1 MSDLRHSARLSP
13 FQPETVWTLEGAE
26 LVERR
31 GPREQRFP
39 LSALTSFRLAKP
51 REGGRRRV
59 LTLSFG
65 GRRKTILTA
74 QSYLGPGRFDD
85 RLASFSLFA
94 RAVAA
99 VAGDLAPSSKNGGA
113 RFEIAGVMAPR
124 EGLTWVMGFLAF
136 GTVVMLLFA
145 FSPGMLAIS
154 IEIAAR
160 MAFLLI
166 LLAAAP
172 PWLGRGRGL
181 DPHALPDD
189 LLPSH

>member
-1 MSDLRHSARLSP
+1 MSELSHRARLSP
-13 FQPETVWTLEGAE
+13 FQPETVWTLDGAE

-39 LSALTSFRLAKP
+39 LSSLTVFRLARP
-51 REGGRRRV
+51 RAGGRRRV
-59 LTLSFG
+59 LTLAF

-74 QSYLGPGRFDD
+74 QSYVGPGRFDD
-85 RLASFSLFA
+85 RLVSFSLFA

-99 VAGDLAPSSKNGGA
+99 VAADLAPRT
-113 RFEIAGVMAPR
+113 RFEVAGVMAVR
-124 EGLTWVMGFLAF
+124 EGLTCTMGLLAF
-136 GTVVMLLFA
+136 GAVVMLLFA

-160 MAFLLI
+160 MVFLLI
-166 LLAAAP
+166 LLGAAL
-172 PWLGRGRGL
+172 PWIGRGQGL

-189 LLPSH
+189 LLPSG

>member
-1 MSDLRHSARLSP
+1 MPSVRHSARLAP

-39 LSALTSFRLAKP
+39 LSDLTVFRLAKP

-59 LTLSFG
+59 LTLAF

-74 QSYLGPGRFDD
+74 QSYAGPGRFED

-99 VAGDLAPSSKNGGA
+99 VAADLAPPGKAGSA
-113 RFEIAGVMAPR
+113 RFELAGVMAPR
-124 EGLTWVMGFLAF
+124 EGLTWVMGLLAF
-136 GTVVMLLFA
+136 GTAVMLLFA
-145 FSPGMLAIS
+145 FSPGMGGVAIA
-154 IEIAAR
+154 IAAR

-166 LLAAAP
+166 LLAAAL
-172 PWLGRGRGL
+172 PWLGRGQGL
-181 DPHALPDD
+181 DPHALPED
-189 LLPSH
+189 LLPGA

>member
-1 MSDLRHSARLSP
+1 MSALRHSARLSP

-59 LTLSFG
+59 LTLGFG
-65 GRRKTILTA
+65 GRRKLILTA
-74 QSYLGPGRFDD
+74 QSYVGPGRFDD

-99 VAGDLAPSSKNGGA
+99 VASDLAPRA
-113 RFEIAGVMAPR
+113 RFEIVGVMAPR

-136 GTVVMLLFA
+136 GVVVMLLFA

-160 MAFLLI
+160 MAFVLI
-166 LLAAAP
+166 LLAAAL
-172 PWLGRGRGL
+172 PWLGRSQGL
-181 DPHALPDD
+181 DPHALPED
-189 LLPSH
+189 LLPGG

>member
-1 MSDLRHSARLSP
+1 MSELRHSARLSP

-39 LSALTSFRLAKP
+39 LSTLTSFRLAKP

-59 LTLSFG
+59 LTLGF

-99 VAGDLAPSSKNGGA
+99 VAADLAPKA

-124 EGLTWVMGFLAF
+124 EALTWVMSFLAF

-166 LLAAAP
+166 LLAAAL
-172 PWLGRGRGL
+172 PWLGRGQGL
-181 DPHALPDD
+181 DPHALPED
-189 LLPSH
+189 LLPGG

>member
-1 MSDLRHSARLSP
+1 MTEIRHSARLVP

-39 LSALTSFRLAKP
+39 LSGLTAFRLAKP
-51 REGGRRRV
+51 REGGRRRA
-59 LTLSFG
+59 LTLIF

-74 QSYLGPGRFDD
+74 QSWVGPGRFED
-85 RLASFSLFA
+85 RLAGFSLFA

-99 VAGDLAPSSKNGGA
+99 VAADLAPRA
-113 RFEIAGVMAPR
+113 RFELAGVMAAR
-124 EGLTWVMGFLAF
+124 EGLTWVMGLLGF
-136 GTVVMLLFA
+136 GTLVLLLLA
-145 FSPGMLAIS
+145 FSPGMAGVAIA
-154 IEIAAR
+154 IAAR

-166 LLAAAP
+166 LLTAVL
-172 PWLGRGRGL
+172 PWLGRGEGL

-189 LLPSH
+189 LLPPG

>member
-1 MSDLRHSARLSP
+1 VSELRHSARLSP

-39 LSALTSFRLAKP
+39 LSSLTVFRLAKP

-59 LTLSFG
+59 LTLGF

-99 VAGDLAPSSKNGGA
+99 VAADLAPSSKNGGA
-113 RFEIAGVMAPR
+113 RFEIAGVMAAR
-124 EGLTWVMGFLAF
+124 EGLTWVMGLLGF

-145 FSPGMLAIS
+145 FSPGMGGVAVA
-154 IEIAAR
+154 IAAR

-166 LLAAAP
+166 LLAAAL
-172 PWLGRGRGL
+172 PWLGRGQGL
-181 DPHALPDD
+181 DPHALPED
-189 LLPSH
+189 LLPGG